1 MTMEFAVGRAAQ
13 KSPSVMFRELEPPKS
28 KWHFHGIVCLVG
40 CVILMMFYN
49 NVSGWMIN
57 YFFKTATGTFEGM
70 GSEGV
75 NVEFGNMLGDPVWQT
90 VFMAVAL
97 IFIDPILYFFG
108 ASENTLPYAKEYIQI
123 ILYGNIVTH
132 LYFGLNAAMRSSG
145 NPKKA
150 MALTIF
156 TVVFNTI
163 LDPIFIFVFDMGI
176 AGAAWATVI
185 AQTAAMIV
193 VLKHFSDKS
202 RAFHFEKGIFKLDPR
217 VAKDSLVIGMGPFL
231 MNAAACL
238 VTLFINQQLRDYS
251 GDLGIGSYGI
261 CNRFIFMFIMIC
273 MGLNQGMQPIVGFNY
288 GAKQFLRVKETL
300 KLTILYATAIMTLGF
315 LLAEIFPRQIVMI
328 FTTDEE
334 LIQQAIKGMRI
345 VFACFPIVGF
355 QIVTGN
361 FFQSVGMAGKSVFM
375 SLTRQLLFL
384 LPGLLIFPYFF
395 QDNGIWMSMP
405 ISDGLS
411 SLVAFIMLYNQMKK
425 FKQFVYDQYK
435 NYLLNCIEKR
445 MQNNE
450 LIIIDGIHIKPGKI
464 EIYLDL
470 LNKYKYNFYCKN
482 ILFILKK
489 SKAVKISLAVCH
501 RKLFPQ

>member
-1 MTMEFAVGRAAQ
+1 MAEKSAIPVELGTEKIGRLLKQYALPAIIAQTASSLYNMVDSICIGQGVGPLAISGLAVTFPLMNLSTAFGT
-13 KSPSVMFRELEPPKS
+13 
-28 KWHFHGIVCLVG
+28 LVG
-40 CVILMMFYN
+40 AGAATMLSVLLGQKNYKAANKVLGNVVSLNVIL
-49 NVSGWMIN
+49 G
-57 YFFKTATGTFEGM
+57 
-70 GSEGV
+70 
-75 NVEFGNMLGDPVWQT
+75 LL
-90 VFMAVAL
+90 FMAVAL

-251 GDLGIGSYGI
+251 GDLGIGSYGL

-273 MGLNQGMQPIVGFNY
+273 MGLNQGMQPIAGYNY
-288 GAKQFLRVKETL
+288 GAKQYSRVKEVFWMTA
-300 KLTILYATAIMTLGF
+300 KFGTIVTTICFCIGMF
-315 LLAEIFPRQIVMI
+315 IPRLAAGI
-328 FTTDEE
+328 FTHDEALLNMSAE
-334 LIQQAIKGMRI
+334 GMRI
-345 VFACFPIVGF
+345 LTIGFPIVGF
-355 QIVTGN
+355 QMIGTN
-361 FFQSVGMAGKSVFM
+361 FFQCLGMVKKSIIL
-375 SLTRQLLFL
+375 SLSRQLLFL
-384 LPGLLIFPYFF
+384 LPLLYCLPLWMGA
-395 QDNGIWMSMP
+395 NGVWMSFP
-405 ISDGLS
+405 ISDVLS
-411 SLVAFIMLYNQMKK
+411 AILTAILLRRLFKK
-425 FKQFVYDQYK
+425 FNTLK
-435 NYLLNCIEKR
+435 
-445 MQNNE
+445 
-450 LIIIDGIHIKPGKI
+450 DG
-464 EIYLDL
+464 EEST
-470 LNKYKYNFYCKN
+470 
-482 ILFILKK
+482 ILGSNL
-489 SKAVKISLAVCH
+489 
-501 RKLFPQ
+501 